1 MQWEAVTMNGADVT
15 VVATLWI
22 AMRGLTL
29 SAIHVIPMFLVALLY
44 SLVVSTLVNFSDEAK
59 RVAFFEILFFS
70 FVGLAVAYV
79 NFLTRG
85 GLLEDLV
92 PSFILAITFVF
103 QLFGLSKGADSVPL
117 KTKKVFL
124 SGVGAAVTFIFCTQY
139 LALVLK

>member
-1 MQWEAVTMNGADVT
+1 MTIATNADVT
-15 VVATLWI
+15 ILSTLWVAGRGLLLSSIHVFPMFVVAL
-22 AMRGLTL
+22 AYSSM
-29 SAIHVIPMFLVALLY
+29 VAY
-44 SLVVSTLVNFSDEAK
+44 MVNFSDESR

-85 GLLEDLV
+85 SLLEDLV

-103 QLFGLSKGADSVPL
+103 QLFGLSKGSQSVPL

-124 SGVGAAVTFIFCTQY
+124 SGVGSAVTFIFCTQY
-139 LALVLK
+139 LSVVLR